1 MWLIICL
8 VLAVGLGSAGW
19 LTAHHYRRELAAV
32 RNGAADREACLAWV
46 MSNAKLIAWQI
57 DPATW
62 AMTPNVFGDIV
73 YENAKE
79 RLFTTPFKDFMS
91 FVHAEDA
98 PKLQQTF
105 EALRTRGEPY
115 DLEYR
120 VAGVDG
126 STEYVHTRAAVV
138 RDAAGRVIRVYGMA
152 RDVTSKRRA
161 EAELRRAEERLARAV
176 RAGTHGLFEMD
187 FVSGE
192 FWTDSARMLH
202 LGYAEG
208 EVAPTTAGL
217 DSLMHPDDVPARNDA
232 FFGHLAGKTP
242 RYEVDFRMLA
252 KNGEW
257 MWFSAQ
263 GQAERDETGK
273 PLRICGIVQDINEK
287 KKYQQALLEAT
298 AVAAAANRAKG
309 EFLANMSHEIRTP
322 MNGVIGMS
330 GLLLDTALDS
340 MQRDYAETI
349 RDSGAALLTVIN
361 DILDFSKIEAGK
373 LDLEALDLDLRD
385 TLEDVARL
393 LAVQAHPKG
402 LEVTAQ
408 VDPALPDLVKGDPG
422 RFRQVLL
429 NLGTNG
435 VKFTQQGEVSIEL
448 KVMESDAQTVLVR
461 CEVRDTGVGIPQ
473 DRVQA
478 LFQPFVQVDTS
489 TTRKFGGSGL
499 GLSIV
504 RRLVELMGGTTGVE
518 SEEGVGSTFWF
529 TARLGIAPQNVTRPQ
544 LSLAALAGRRVLVVD
559 DNGTNRKVLSGQL
572 ALCGIEA
579 ECVSSAAEG
588 LQALVDAHTQGRPFE
603 IGLLDYHMPDC
614 DGAELGQ
621 RIKADSRLSS
631 TRLIVLTSSGQRGDG
646 QRFAEIGFVGYLL
659 KPVTQRDLTGC
670 LMLVFAPRVE
680 TEAPVMI
687 TRHELRAQR
696 ARTRVRILLAEDN
709 PVNQKVASRVLEK
722 LGYRVD
728 VVVNGKEAVTA
739 WGTGRYDVVLMD
751 CQMPE
756 MDGYEA
762 TRQIRMLEESK
773 GSKQHIPIIALT
785 AHAMK
790 GADEECRAAG
800 MDGYLTK
807 PLDRALLET
816 ILKRYTEEKP
826 ETNVG

>member
-1 MWLIICL
+1 MWLVVCL
-8 VLAVGLGSAGW
+8 VLAVGLGSVGW
-19 LTAHHYRRELAAV
+19 LAAHRYRRQLAAV
-32 RNGAADREACLAWV
+32 RSEAADREACLTWV
-46 MSNAKLIAWQI
+46 MSNAKVIAWQI
-57 DPATW
+57 DPVTW
-62 AMTPNVFGDIV
+62 EMTPNILGDIV
-73 YENAKE
+73 YEKATE
-79 RLFTTPFKDFMS
+79 RLFTTPFKDFMP

-98 PKLQQTF
+98 AKLQQTIA
-105 EALRTRGEPY
+105 ALRARGEPFNV
-115 DLEYR
+115 EYR
-120 VAGVDG
+120 VMGVDG
-126 STEYVHTRAAVV
+126 STEHVHTSAAVV
-138 RDAAGRVIRVYGMA
+138 RDDAGRVIRVYGMA
-152 RDVTSKRRA
+152 CDVTSTRRA
-161 EAELRRAEERLARAV
+161 EAELHRAEERLARAV
-176 RAGTHGLFEMD
+176 RAGTHGLFEVD

-208 EVAPTTAGL
+208 EIAQTAAGL
-217 DSLMHPDDVPARNDA
+217 DSLMHPDDIPVRNAA
-232 FFGHLAGKTP
+232 FFGHLEGKTP
-242 RYEVDFRMLA
+242 RYEADFRMKA

-257 MWFSAQ
+257 MWFNAQ
-263 GQAERDETGK
+263 GQAERSATGK
-273 PLRICGIVQDINEK
+273 PLRICGIVQDITEK

-298 AVAAAANRAKG
+298 SVAAAANRAKG

-330 GLLLDTALDS
+330 GLLLDTQLDS
-340 MQRDYAETI
+340 TQRDYAETI

-408 VDPALPDLVKGDPG
+408 VDPTLPDLVKGDPG

-435 VKFTQQGEVSIEL
+435 VKFTKQGEVSIEL
-448 KVMESDAQTVLVR
+448 KVIESDAENVLVR
-461 CEVRDTGVGIPQ
+461 CEVRDTGMGIPK

-478 LFQPFVQVDTS
+478 LFQPFVQVDAS
-489 TTRKFGGSGL
+489 TTRQFGGTGL

-504 RRLVELMGGTTGVE
+504 RRLVDLMGGTTGVE

-529 TARLGIAPQNVTRPQ
+529 TARLGVATQNVVAPQLHST
-544 LSLAALAGRRVLVVD
+544 ALAGRRVLVVD
-559 DNGTNRKVLSGQL
+559 DNATNRKVVTGQL
-572 ALCGIEA
+572 TLCGIQA

-603 IGLLDYHMPDC
+603 IALLDYQMPDC
-614 DGAELGQ
+614 DGAELGRQ
-621 RIKADSRLSS
+621 IKADSRLSA
-631 TRLIVLTSSGQRGDG
+631 TRLIALTSSGQRGDG
-646 QRFAEIGFVGYLL
+646 QKFAEIGFVGYLL
-659 KPVTQRDLTGC
+659 KPITQRDLTGC

-680 TEAPVMI
+680 TEAPVLI

-728 VVVNGKEAVTA
+728 VVVNGKEALTA
-739 WGTGRYDVVLMD
+739 WGTGRYDVILMD

-762 TRQIRMLEESK
+762 TRQIRMQEASTRSEL
-773 GSKQHIPIIALT
+773 HIPIIALT

-816 ILKRYTEEKP
+816 TIKRYTEESP
-826 ETNVG
+826 SVP